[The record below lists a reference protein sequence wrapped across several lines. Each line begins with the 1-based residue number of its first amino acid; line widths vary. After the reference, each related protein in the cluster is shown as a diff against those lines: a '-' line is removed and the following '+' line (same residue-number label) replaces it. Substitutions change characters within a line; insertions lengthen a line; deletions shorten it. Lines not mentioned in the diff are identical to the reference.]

1 MEVYAVVIAAISA
14 IVGVA
19 GVIIAWVKAK
29 KVYVCKDDFNKSTE
43 RAHTRIDKVEDKVNA
58 LEKTTD
64 VLSHKIGSIQSDISE
79 IKYDVKNV
87 SKMGAD
93 VARLTVLM
101 EAWRKA

>member
-43 RAHTRIDKVEDKVNA
+43 RAHTRTGIAPVLTGQRLASEKCLAVMEHPLQHIHRINIDDP
-58 LEKTTD
+58 LD
-64 VLSHKIGSIQSDISE
+64 LRRGFQC
-79 IKYDVKNV
+79 
-87 SKMGAD
+87 
-93 VARLTVLM
+93 
-101 EAWRKA
+101 